1 MSRADRL
8 GDADDEPFE
17 RAEFLERRSLAGAIR
32 ESLFDF
38 YHHSIRLVPA
48 NVLWGLV
55 LIGLGWATITT
66 GLWLAIVGLPLLG
79 LPLVGIYRLTGHITR
94 GEEVVLSDTFTAARE
109 QFLPALVAGGA
120 IGWSLGL
127 LAFNVVGGLNS
138 NSALGW
144 ILATLAGWGF
154 VALTIY
160 AVVLWPVLGDPERS
174 REPARDRARLA
185 GYLVLAAPFRMAGL
199 TVVAV
204 TLWVISTIAFAA
216 IVTIT
221 VAYVACLSSRLV
233 LPDADRVA
241 ARLAERRSNQA

>member
-1 MSRADRL
+1 VSRADQP

-32 ESLFDF
+32 EALFDF

-55 LIGLGWATITT
+55 LIGLGWGALVA
-66 GLWLAIVGLPLLG
+66 GLWIPILGLPLLG
-79 LPLVGIYRLTGHITR
+79 LPLIGIYRLAGHITR
-94 GEEVVLSDTFTAARE
+94 GEEVVLSDAIAAARQ
-109 QFLPALVAGGA
+109 QFLPALVAAAA
-120 IGWSLGL
+120 IGWSLLL

-138 NSALGW
+138 GSTLGW

-154 VALTIY
+154 VALAIY
-160 AVVLWPVLGDPERS
+160 AVVLWPVLGDPERAS
-174 REPARDRARLA
+174 ESAGARARLA
-185 GYLVLAAPFRMAGL
+185 GYLVIAAPFRAAGL

-204 TLWVISTIAFAA
+204 ALWVVSTIAFAA

-233 LPDADRVA
+233 LPDADRLA
-241 ARLAERRSNQA
+241 ARLAERRPH